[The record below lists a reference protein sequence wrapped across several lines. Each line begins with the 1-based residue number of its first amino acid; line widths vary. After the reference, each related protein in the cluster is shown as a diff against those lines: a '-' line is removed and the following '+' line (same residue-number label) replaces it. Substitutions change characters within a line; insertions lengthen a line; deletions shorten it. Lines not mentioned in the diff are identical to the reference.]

1 MTEPLPQELGESP
14 VVEVRVYR
22 HGVLTL
28 RQLCEGV
35 EEAAAVVDAW
45 SELDGVECEVDDLS
59 VKHRP
64 DEILEPSLSEPPFE
78 EYPREE
84 P

>member
-1 MTEPLPQELGESP
+1 MTQPLPQELGESP
-14 VVEVRVYR
+14 TVEVRVYR
-22 HGVLTL
+22 HGELTH
-28 RQLCEGV
+28 RQLRESV

-45 SELDGVECEVDDLS
+45 SELEAVECEVDDLS

-64 DEILEPSLSEPPFE
+64 DEILDPSLSEPPEE

>member
-1 MTEPLPQELGESP
+1 MTQPLPQELGESP
-14 VVEVRVYR
+14 TVEVRVYR
-22 HGVLTL
+22 HGELTH
-28 RQLCEGV
+28 RQLCESV

-59 VKHRP
+59 VRHRP
-64 DEILEPSLSEPPFE
+64 DEILEPSLSEPLVE
-78 EYPREE
+78 EYAREE